1 MPKAGSGSSA
11 KAKANAGGNKKA
23 KAASTQK
30 KTKAKAGGKQASTL
44 AAVSG
49 PDLSQM
55 KRRLNRRDTDEQASR
70 TMQAKFYEQGYSQT
84 VVESLRNSRG
94 ESIQDVVSEEIR
106 MTRGKK
112 KYLTTAFWRRVYS
125 EFELKKGMFGKL
137 PEQPEYMCSEEL
149 EESLL
154 PAYDENVT
162 TRPPK

>member
-1 MPKAGSGSSA
+1 MPRAGSGSSA

-55 KRRLNRRDTDEQASR
+55 KRRLDRRDTDEQAAR
-70 TMQAKFYEQGYSQT
+70 AMEAKFYEQGYSQT
-84 VVESLRNSRG
+84 VVESLRNSWG

-106 MTRGKK
+106 MMRGKK
-112 KYLTTAFWRRVYS
+112 NISPQLSGVVCTQSLSLRRVCLGNSLNNLSICAQMNWKNPCCLLTT
-125 EFELKKGMFGKL
+125 K
-137 PEQPEYMCSEEL
+137 
-149 EESLL
+149 
-154 PAYDENVT
+154 T
-162 TRPPK
+162 